1 MSGDECKE
9 TELKASNIFCYL
21 LEPESV
27 IPYSEDELKA
37 IKLLVKADSNNGD
50 GSK

>member
-27 IPYSEDELKA
+27 IPYSED
-37 IKLLVKADSNNGD
+37 
-50 GSK
+50 